1 MRARIRATFALAV
14 AVAMAALPAAPVA
27 AQNAPA
33 ASQAPAPPAPLVT
46 GAADRELR
54 LSLEEAVQKA
64 LENNQD
70 IAVAKFD
77 PQLSEQ
83 SVFSARG
90 YYDPQVYSTL
100 YHQSTDAKGTNA
112 FAGGTTVNTKTDV
125 WNFGTFVP
133 VATGGSL
140 QLDFNNS
147 KRDTN
152 NAFSTYNPVFSS
164 GLTLTVKQPLLRNF
178 KIDQPRYALRLAK
191 KNREIT
197 DVQFRQT
204 IIGTVAQV
212 KDYYYQLIY
221 YIDALGA
228 AQKSLQLAQ
237 RLLEENEIRVKVGTM
252 APLDVVQAQSEVA
265 SREEAVIL
273 AENALY
279 NAEDNLKRQIFPE
292 NDPVMWH
299 TRVIP
304 TDRPTAEPTPVDVDA
319 AIKSALENRTDVVAA
334 RKGLERNDLALQYY
348 RNQFLPD
355 VNLFGNYGGS
365 GAGGTQLVRESLGGP
380 VVSTIP
386 GGYGDAVSEV
396 FGRDYPTW
404 QVGVNLAYAIP
415 NRSAK
420 AARASARIS
429 KEQALASFRRLEM
442 AVAAE
447 VRTAAR
453 GVESGFKR
461 VQSTKAARVLAA
473 QRLDA
478 EEKKFAAG
486 MSTNYFVTQAQ
497 RDLATAE
504 VAELQAIADY
514 RRSVINFQRVQ
525 EAGLSG
531 SGAVAAL
538 SSGGS
543 AQGSAAVRSSAA
555 ASSTQ

>member
-83 SVFSARG
+83 NVFSAKG

-164 GLTLTVKQPLLRNF
+164 GLTLTLKQPLLRNF

-555 ASSTQ
+555 ASLTQ